1 MSLDPLE
8 TRSSAQRAAD
18 LLVRLNDALAHARA
32 NAPFYR
38 QRLADLPSARLR
50 SLAELAS
57 LPVTRKSDLAAQQ
70 AASPPLGGML
80 AVPPTLLRRIFQS
93 PGPIYEPQGLA
104 VDVYRTARALRAAGF
119 QAGDLV
125 HNSFSYHLSPGAW
138 ILEGGLHAI
147 GCWVLPA
154 GVGQTELQAQAM
166 AQLKPVGYTGTPS
179 FLKLILEKAD
189 ELGLDTRSL
198 ARAVVS
204 GEALIPSTRAWF
216 AGRGIAVRSVYA
228 TAELG
233 LIAYEAGDP
242 AEGMV
247 IDEEIVLE
255 IVEPGGS
262 RPMPVGETGEVVV
275 THFGREYPMI
285 RFATG
290 DLSAIDPVSLER
302 PSTCG
307 RTNAR
312 IKGWL
317 GRADQTTKVRGM
329 FVHPGLVAAAVRR
342 FPEIARARLV
352 LTGRL
357 GEDRMTLRC
366 ALHPG
371 AAIGD
376 GFAAQI
382 VEALRDQTR
391 LRGEVEIV
399 DGSTLPE
406 DGKLIEDA
414 RSYD

>member
-329 FVHPGLVAAAVRR
+329 FVHPSQVAEIARRHPAIGRYRLVVGREGANDTMELRAEVAAADRGDGLAAA
-342 FPEIARARLV
+342 IAGSV
-352 LTGRL
+352 QTV
-357 GEDRMTLRC
+357 TKLRGSVVF
-366 ALHPG
+366 ADPG
-371 AAIGD
+371 A
-376 GFAAQI
+376 
-382 VEALRDQTR
+382 
-391 LRGEVEIV
+391 
-399 DGSTLPE
+399 LPN
-406 DGKLIEDA
+406 DGKAIDDT
-414 RSYD
+414 RGHG